1 MNPPQGDTPT
11 KLPHAALTS
20 KVSELLHICAGL
32 GLAPPEF
39 NYMSNQQVARVAQTA
54 TRRKE
59 LLRLHQFVFQYPDV
73 FTGSR
78 HLSGEVVQWVD
89 GSWPTVPDRK

>member
-1 MNPPQGDTPT
+1 MNTPQADTPT

-39 NYMSNQQVARVAQTA
+39 NYMSNQQVTRVTQTA
-54 TRRKE
+54 PCKRGIIYI
-59 LLRLHQFVFQYPDV
+59 LHQIIF
-73 FTGSR
+73 
-78 HLSGEVVQWVD
+78 
-89 GSWPTVPDRK
+89 